1 MTTVLLRTRATAVW
15 AVMLALTTLSWMLGT
30 THGTGVGGHR
40 HASVVIL
47 VVALFK
53 ARLVGLHFMDLR
65 RAPTVLRA
73 LFETWCAAV
82 CVVTISLFLFA

>member
-1 MTTVLLRTRATAVW
+1 MTTVLLRTKATAIW
-15 AVMLALTTLSWMLGT
+15 AVLVALTTLSWMLGT
-30 THGTGVGGHR
+30 THGFGTDGHR
-40 HASVVIL
+40 RASVVIL

-73 LFETWCAAV
+73 LFEAWCAAV
-82 CVVTISLFLFA
+82 CAATISLFLFE